1 MAAAGVSDYYSFWYW
16 SRREARS
23 LRVPVHPHIWYT
35 YVHTAADKLPCCV
48 THTQGLPGALHCVS
62 CLHHGIM
69 VTSWCRGEMH
79 DDMITGSRDPVFGE
93 AQECQTILSDS
104 LLCVQARSVW
114 ERATCAGAAWH
125 ATLTQMMRMNIS
137 AIAVKAGSP
146 GTTSFNAVD
155 EIGQQAGFP
164 LASCDDSKKKTPVA
178 PVPLKRKAESR
189 IRHFADSVAV
199 DTSSHTPAQ

>member
-1 MAAAGVSDYYSFWYW
+1 M
-16 SRREARS
+16 
-23 LRVPVHPHIWYT
+23 RVPVHPHIWYT

-79 DDMITGSRDPVFGE
+79 DDMITDGSRDPVFGE

-155 EIGQQAGFP
+155 EIGQQAGLP

-178 PVPLKRKAESR
+178 PVPLRRKAESR

>member
-35 YVHTAADKLPCCV
+35 YVHAAADALPCRV
-48 THTQGLPGALHCVS
+48 THMQGLPGALHCVS

-69 VTSWCRGEMH
+69 VTSWRRGEMH
-79 DDMITGSRDPVFGE
+79 DDMITDGSRDPVLVELKSGKRFQASLFCVCKLAAFGRE
-93 AQECQTILSDS
+93 RR
-104 LLCVQARSVW
+104 VQAQHC
-114 ERATCAGAAWH
+114 T
-125 ATLTQMMRMNIS
+125 TLTQLMCMDIS
-137 AIAVKAGSP
+137 VIAVKAGSP

-155 EIGQQAGFP
+155 EIGQQAGLP

-178 PVPLKRKAESR
+178 PVPLK
-189 IRHFADSVAV
+189 
-199 DTSSHTPAQ
+199 